1 MSCSDTTPRSPA
13 SSGAAVASKTCVIG
27 SKMPQLVWWGTLS
40 PQGESNLA
48 ALRIEKPMRI
58 SSIRIFPKD
67 AQPFKEAPDVVS

>member
-1 MSCSDTTPRSPA
+1 
-13 SSGAAVASKTCVIG
+13 
-27 SKMPQLVWWGTLS
+27 MPQLLWWGTLT

-48 ALRIEKPMRI
+48 ALRFEKPMRI